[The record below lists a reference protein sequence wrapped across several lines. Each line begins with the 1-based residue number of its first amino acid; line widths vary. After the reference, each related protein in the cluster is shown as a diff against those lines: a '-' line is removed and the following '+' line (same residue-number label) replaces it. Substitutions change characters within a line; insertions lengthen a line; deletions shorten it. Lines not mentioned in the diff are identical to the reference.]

1 MVATPYAV
9 ALEHRD
15 KQAIE
20 AIEAPSGDISRIAEF
35 PNLRSLDLSVND
47 SIRNF
52 EFLARVPKLQKLN
65 LRKMGLTA
73 IPAPV
78 ANLTELT
85 TLYLGSN
92 PIKNFSLLAKL
103 PSLIDLGLADMELR
117 KVPSEVCK
125 ITGLTVLGLAD
136 NEITSLT
143 SLKTLKALEELYVG
157 NNRIKKLPNELAK
170 LPLRKLAITRNFPL
184 TNYEVLASLTRLDE
198 LWLSNS
204 TEVDCTPASIFD
216 LKLLKKLVINLTFKQ
231 SGSAAIAGIDNIGN
245 LEALEELTIEGT
257 AMETLPAS
265 ISNLKR
271 LRKLTLRENESLT
284 SVDALRDLTS
294 LEELDLAKC
303 DLREVGD
310 NFSTLK
316 GLKRLTLSHN
326 SELASVS
333 GLRDLPALQELQLF
347 SKLSA
352 LPASLGTLTALTKLE
367 LSAKADDVSFLS
379 ELVNLEELYLAGCS
393 FDELPG
399 LLRNLKKL
407 TVFRGESASD
417 SYLTAYPLLAELAV
431 SQPSFTLPVLPS
443 LQSLSIGK
451 IKSSLDLSTIGACSA
466 LEQLSIHRSDTLEE
480 LPAELAQAKSVK
492 RATFKFL
499 EKITNISVVAGLTQ
513 LEELELSYLETLKD
527 LPKDL
532 ASLTQLRKVEL
543 SDLSEVSDLSALGTL
558 PALES
563 LQIDDLEELKA
574 LPQTLAKLNNLR
586 TVELLSSDNL
596 KDISVLEAVASLE
609 LLSVEYCDDL
619 KQKSV
624 AAVENAIASR
634 SKQGAEL
641 KTSYRQFIESGSYKR
656 LVGKEDA
663 KQSYPFPLSFDTP
676 EQLFE
681 AIEDFSWLDDIRD
694 DEDHPDSAILNDS
707 DSALQPLA
715 ILDFGWKGCDTSHI
729 DSYCEEI
736 FLVDVT
742 SVRNPVF
749 IWGHDGSPRKLHDDF
764 DDFLANLNDFTV
776 ESDDDSSAGEA
787 TDGERTYLEFVDG
800 KSAKFWQIIVTGSQ
814 HEVTY
819 GKIGKD
825 GSAKIKEFDTPEAA
839 QKAASKLIA
848 SKRSKGYED
857 KD

>member
-9 ALEHRD
+9 ALEHKD
-15 KQAIE
+15 KHTIE
-20 AIEAPSGDISRIAEF
+20 AIKAPSGEVSRITEF
-35 PNLRSLDLSVND
+35 PNLRSLDLSGND

-52 EFLARVPKLQKLN
+52 EFLSGLPKLQKLN

-73 IPAPV
+73 IPDSV
-78 ANLTELT
+78 VNLTELT
-85 TLYLGSN
+85 TLFLGSN
-92 PIKNFSLLAKL
+92 PIKSFSILAKL
-103 PSLIDLGLADMELR
+103 PSLIDLGLANMELR
-117 KVPSEVCK
+117 EVPSEVCK
-125 ITGLTVLGLAD
+125 IAGLKILGLVD
-136 NEITSLT
+136 NEITRLT

-170 LPLRKLAITRNFPL
+170 LPLRKLVITHNFPL
-184 TNYEVLASLTRLDE
+184 TNYEVLASLTQLDE

-216 LKLLKKLVINLTFKQ
+216 LKLLKTLVINLTFKQ
-231 SGSAAIAGIDNIGN
+231 SDSAAIAGIDNIGN
-245 LEALEELTIEGT
+245 LEALEELTIEGSK
-257 AMETLPAS
+257 MERLPDS
-265 ISNLKR
+265 IANLKR

-284 SVDALRDLTS
+284 SVDALRDLAS

-303 DLREVGD
+303 DLREIGD

-316 GLKRLTLSHN
+316 GLKKLTLSHN
-326 SELASVS
+326 SELSSVS

-367 LSAKADDVSFLS
+367 LSAKGGDVSFLA

-399 LLRNLKKL
+399 LRNLKKL
-407 TVFRGESASD
+407 TVFRDASASD
-417 SYLTAYPLLAELAV
+417 SYLTAYPLLVELAV
-431 SQPSFTLPVLPS
+431 TQPSFTLPVLPA
-443 LQSLSIGK
+443 LQNLSIGR
-451 IKSSLDLSTIGACSA
+451 IKSSLDLSNIGACSA
-466 LEQLSIHRSDTLEE
+466 LEQLSIHRSDILEE
-480 LPAELAQAKSVK
+480 LPAELAQAKGVK
-492 RATFKFL
+492 RATFEFL
-499 EKITNISVVAGLTQ
+499 KKITNISAVASLTQ
-513 LEELELSYLETLKD
+513 LEELELSYLKTLKD

-532 ASLTQLRKVEL
+532 ASLTQLRKLEL
-543 SDLSEVSDLSALGTL
+543 SDLSEVSDLSVLGTL

-563 LQIDDLEELKA
+563 LQIDDLEELRA
-574 LPQTLAKLNNLR
+574 LPKTLAKLNHLR
-586 TVELLSSDNL
+586 TVELRSNDNL
-596 KDISVLEAVASLE
+596 KDISVLETLASLE
-609 LLSVEYCDDL
+609 QLSVEYCDDL

-634 SKQGAEL
+634 SEQGAEL
-641 KTSYRQFIESGSYKR
+641 TTSYRQFIESGSYKR

-676 EQLFE
+676 EQLLE
-681 AIEDFSWLDDIRD
+681 EIEDFSWLDDIRD
-694 DEDHPDSAILNDS
+694 DEDHPDSAILSDP

-715 ILDFGWKGCDTSHI
+715 ILDFGWKGCDTSYI

-749 IWGHDGSPRKLHDDF
+749 IWGHDGSPRKIH
-764 DDFLANLNDFTV
+764 DDFLANLHDFTV
-776 ESDDDSSAGEA
+776 ESDDDDSSDGEA
-787 TDGERTYLEFVDG
+787 TGGERTYLEFVDG

-857 KD
+857 KDS